1 MNRRDVLRGAASSLV
16 VGGLKTKALAVTL
29 PAAQAAAK
37 PALDARHAEFLAKA
51 QALIPR
57 LNETILTPVAMV
69 GPVAD
74 EKEYQR
80 WRMPVI
86 GTVAEAEAKL
96 LQKGDSITL
105 DFGRHMTGY
114 FSFDIEGVGLNI
126 DSPARLELRFGEVPG
141 DIAEPF
147 YPYHGSLSESWLPID
162 SVDIENLPQTHR
174 IERRHAFR
182 WVSIKVVSNSNA
194 YKVRLKNFRAR
205 AVTAAKKTPPP
216 APAAAPEMLRRID
229 EASLATLRDCM
240 QTVFEDG
247 PRRDQRLWLGDLR
260 VQALVNYVSFQ
271 NYELVK
277 RSIYLLAA
285 FPEDSGLLRACVFE
299 KPEPHRSN
307 NTILDYAALF
317 IPTLLEY
324 VQASG
329 DMATGKDLYPIA
341 KLQLE
346 LLSKDVNAD
355 GLFVDPKNIW
365 IFIDW
370 RKDLERTASVQG
382 VLIYSYRKAIEL
394 AKLTGHKEDVALYEA
409 QIKRMSAAAV
419 ANFWDKDR
427 GVFVSGPNKQVS
439 WASQAWLVLAE
450 VVSKEDG
457 AHALLTATQSSEAIP
472 PAAPYLYHYVTEAMI
487 LAGKKDEAL
496 AMMESYWGGMVH
508 AGADTF
514 WEVFDPKNS
523 KASPYGDVHINSF
536 CHAWSCGPAYL
547 LRKYYWNMAAVS
559 KA

>member
-1 MNRRDVLRGAASSLV
+1 MKRLNRREALQGVAGSLV
-16 VGGLKTKALAVTL
+16 LGSLTPNALA
-29 PAAQAAAK
+29 AALQTAATPAAAK
-37 PALDARHAEFLAKA
+37 PPMDARHAAFLAKA
-51 QALIPR
+51 QALIPQ
-57 LNETILTPVAMV
+57 LNEAILKPVAMV
-69 GPVAD
+69 EPVAD

-80 WRMPVI
+80 WRMPVS
-86 GTVAEAEAKL
+86 GTVADAEARL
-96 LQKGDSITL
+96 MQHGDAVTL

-162 SVDIENLPQTHR
+162 SVDIENLPQTHK

-182 WVSIKVVSNSNA
+182 WVQIKVVSNSNA
-194 YKVRLKNFRAR
+194 YKVRLKNFRAK
-205 AVTAAKKTPPP
+205 AITAAKKTPPP
-216 APAAAPEMLRRID
+216 APASAPEMLRRID
-229 EASLATLRDCM
+229 EVSLATLRDCM
-240 QTVFEDG
+240 LTVFEDG

-317 IPTLLEY
+317 VPTLLEY
-324 VQASG
+324 AHASG
-329 DMATGKDLYPIA
+329 DVATAKDLYPVA

-346 LLSKDVNAD
+346 LLSKNVNAE

-370 RKDLERTASVQG
+370 RKDLDKTGCVQG
-382 VLIYSYRKAIEL
+382 VMIYSYRKAIEL
-394 AKLTGHKEDVALYEA
+394 AKLTGHHEDIAGYEER
-409 QIKRMSAAAV
+409 IRLMTDAAV
-419 ANFWDKDR
+419 KNFWDKEQR
-427 GVFVSGPNKQVS
+427 VFVSGPKRQVS
-439 WASQAWLVLAE
+439 WATQAWLGLAE

-457 AHALLTATQSSEAIP
+457 AHALLTATQSPDAIP

-487 LAGKKDEAL
+487 L
-496 AMMESYWGGMVH
+496 
-508 AGADTF
+508 GARRT
-514 WEVFDPKNS
+514 P
-523 KASPYGDVHINSF
+523 
-536 CHAWSCGPAYL
+536 
-547 LRKYYWNMAAVS
+547 R
-559 KA
+559 